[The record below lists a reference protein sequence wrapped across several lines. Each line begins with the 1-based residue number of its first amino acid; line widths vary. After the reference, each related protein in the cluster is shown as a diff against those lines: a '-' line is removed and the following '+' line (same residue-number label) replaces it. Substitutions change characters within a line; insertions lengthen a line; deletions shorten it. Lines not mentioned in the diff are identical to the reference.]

1 MFKSLIISKLFV
13 FIFAIAMLFYN
24 CDGQDR
30 KHKNNAEVLQEN
42 NQLNAYNEQVE
53 FIPNKPV
60 VIYTDTILSNGF
72 TVKINYH
79 SIEKKPFYGVVENE
93 NDTTNIKNY
102 KNFEAKISVF
112 KDDLPI
118 AETTITKMTFLEFE
132 DASFWKSAI
141 MQYVWVDPNASNENM
156 LCLNTSFKIA
166 DTENFKDFVVMIDKH
181 GVIQIKQR
189 KMNC

>member
-1 MFKSLIISKLFV
+1 MYNLLNTSKLLSFV
-13 FIFAIAMLFYN
+13 FAIAILFSN

-30 KHKNNAEVLQEN
+30 KHKSNTEVLQEN
-42 NQLNAYNEQVE
+42 NQLSAYSKKVE

-79 SIEKKPFYGVVENE
+79 SIEKESFYGVVENE

-102 KNFEAKISVF
+102 KNFEAKISVY
-112 KDDLPI
+112 KDNSPI
-118 AETTITKMTFLEFE
+118 AETTISKMTFLEFE

-141 MQYVWVDPNASNENM
+141 MQYVWVDPNASNENV
-156 LCLNTSFKIA
+156 LCLNTSFKIV

-181 GVIQIKQR
+181 GVIKINER